1 MSLFSAISKKLNMS
15 EEERAIEK
23 EAKNLEKYIME
34 NYGRKGVREMSR
46 DLGYSDKWVKQLIK
60 KLKLKEESFI

>member
-23 EAKNLEKYIME
+23 EAKSLLSDFNSLIM
-34 NYGRKGVREMSR
+34 
-46 DLGYSDKWVKQLIK
+46 
-60 KLKLKEESFI
+60 

>member
-23 EAKNLEKYIME
+23 EAKSLLSDFNSLI
-34 NYGRKGVREMSR
+34 SR
-46 DLGYSDKWVKQLIK
+46 YEIWYSNCNNKNKTYED
-60 KLKLKEESFI
+60 SD